1 MVNKSISFV
10 KEFARLYTGKHITR
24 SSAALSYYLT
34 MTIFPLIICLYT
46 MLGNS
51 YIKAMTVLSFA
62 EKFMAAE
69 TARSIEDFLLYV
81 ASNNSNAMMV
91 AGLTVL
97 VTSASAACRSLQATI
112 GDMQGGQRFQGL
124 FGFLFSIVFSLL
136 FLAALYFAVL
146 VMLTGHTVIDKT
158 NELLP
163 FIDIS
168 NSWNW
173 LRFIV
178 LFGIFFVIIWGVYEI
193 SKRSS
198 DNYHTFGGAILS
210 TVASVVVC
218 VVFSIFISASAKYP
232 LVYGS
237 LASVIL
243 LMFWL
248 YTCCLMIYCG
258 AVFNITIRNIKSR
271 EAE

>member
-10 KEFARLYTGKHITR
+10 KEFTRLYSGKHITR
-24 SSAALSYYLT
+24 AAAALSYYLT

-51 YIKAMTVLSFA
+51 YTNAMRILSFA
-62 EKFMAAE
+62 EKLMAPE

-97 VTSASAACRSLQATI
+97 VTSASAACRSLQASI

-124 FGFLFSIVFSLL
+124 FGFLFSIIFSLL
-136 FLAALYFAVL
+136 FLAALYFAVI
-146 VMLTGHTVIDKT
+146 VMLTGHRVINKI

-163 FIDIS
+163 LVDIS
-168 NSWNW
+168 RTWNW
-173 LRFIV
+173 LRFII
-178 LFGIFFVIIWGVYEI
+178 LFGIMFVIIWGIYEI
-193 SKRSS
+193 SKRSC
-198 DNYHTFGGAILS
+198 DNYHTFGGAIIS
-210 TVASVVVC
+210 TVASVVASVI
-218 VVFSIFISASAKYP
+218 FSIFIGASTKYP

-237 LASVIL
+237 LASIIL

-248 YTCCLMIYCG
+248 YTCCLVIYCG
-258 AVFNITIRNIKSR
+258 AVFNITVRNVKSR

>member
-51 YIKAMTVLSFA
+51 YSKAMTVLSFA

-163 FIDIS
+163 FIDVS

-198 DNYHTFGGAILS
+198 GRLGRGLRRVLNFYKRVGQVSA
-210 TVASVVVC
+210 C
-218 VVFSIFISASAKYP
+218 VR
-232 LVYGS
+232 
-237 LASVIL
+237 LACVRYFADVLALHL
-243 LMFWL
+243 LPDDL
-248 YTCCLMIYCG
+248 LRRG
-258 AVFNITIRNIKSR
+258 V
-271 EAE
+271 

>member
-1 MVNKSISFV
+1 
-10 KEFARLYTGKHITR
+10 
-24 SSAALSYYLT
+24 
-34 MTIFPLIICLYT
+34 
-46 MLGNS
+46 
-51 YIKAMTVLSFA
+51 
-62 EKFMAAE
+62 
-69 TARSIEDFLLYV
+69 
-81 ASNNSNAMMV
+81 
-91 AGLTVL
+91 
-97 VTSASAACRSLQATI
+97 
-112 GDMQGGQRFQGL
+112 MQGGQRFQGL

-146 VMLTGHTVIDKT
+146 VMLTGHTVIDKI

-163 FIDIS
+163 FIDVS

>member
-51 YIKAMTVLSFA
+51 YSKAMRVLSFA
-62 EKFMAAE
+62 EKFMAAG
-69 TARSIEDFLLYV
+69 TASSIEDFLLYV

-97 VTSASAACRSLQATI
+97 VTSASSACRSLQATI

-124 FGFLFSIVFSLL
+124 F
-136 FLAALYFAVL
+136 
-146 VMLTGHTVIDKT
+146 
-158 NELLP
+158 
-163 FIDIS
+163 
-168 NSWNW
+168 
-173 LRFIV
+173 
-178 LFGIFFVIIWGVYEI
+178 VIIWGVSEI

-258 AVFNITIRNIKSR
+258 AVFNITIRNVKSR

>member
-51 YIKAMTVLSFA
+51 YSKAMTVLSFA

-69 TARSIEDFLLYV
+69 TARSIRDFLLYV

-124 FGFLFSIVFSLL
+124 LGFLFSIVFSLL

-146 VMLTGHTVIDKT
+146 VMLTGHTVIDKI

-258 AVFNITIRNIKSR
+258 AVFNITIRNIKSC

>member
-10 KEFARLYTGKHITR
+10 KEFAHLYTGKHITR

-34 MTIFPLIICLYT
+34 MTIFPMIICLYT

-51 YIKAMTVLSFA
+51 YSKAMTVLSFA

-69 TARSIEDFLLYV
+69 TAKSIEDFLRYV

-124 FGFLFSIVFSLL
+124 FGLLFSIVFSLL

-168 NSWNW
+168 NSWNR

>member
-51 YIKAMTVLSFA
+51 YSKAMTVLSFA

-69 TARSIEDFLLYV
+69 TARSIRDFLLYV

-146 VMLTGHTVIDKT
+146 VMLTGHTVIDKI

-218 VVFSIFISASAKYP
+218 
-232 LVYGS
+232 GS

-271 EAE
+271 ETE

>member
-51 YIKAMTVLSFA
+51 YSKAMTVLSFA

-69 TARSIEDFLLYV
+69 TARSIRDFLLYV

-146 VMLTGHTVIDKT
+146 VMLTGHTVIDKI

-218 VVFSIFISASAKYP
+218 VAFSIFISASAKYP
-232 LVYGS
+232 LVYLS
-237 LASVIL
+237 LIH
-243 LMFWL
+243 
-248 YTCCLMIYCG
+248 I
-258 AVFNITIRNIKSR
+258 
-271 EAE
+271 